1 MNWRLLIQS
10 IPARIGVG
18 LVRVYQWIVSPV
30 LHTLCGPGCGCR
42 FTPSCS
48 EYTRVALEHHGFL
61 RGGLL
66 GLRRILRCHPWH
78 PGGCDPVPPRSD
90 LSGAELFG
98 LGSKGSRLRQSGS
111 SAQATVPGLKS
122 APLTD
127 IPRHLKKQ

>member
-10 IPARIGVG
+10 LPARIGVA
-18 LVRVYQWIVSPV
+18 LVRMYQWIVSPV
-30 LHTLCGPGCGCR
+30 LHTLCGPACGCR

-48 EYTRVALEHHGFL
+48 EYTRVALRRHGFF

-90 LSGAELFG
+90 LSRAEQFG
-98 LGSKGSRLRQSGS
+98 PGSGETRLLRSGS
-111 SAQATVPGLKS
+111 SAQANVPGLKS
-122 APLTD
+122 PPPTGISRYL
-127 IPRHLKKQ
+127 RKQ